1 MTPTLE
7 RARRAGACFGH
18 ATLAVIDRGLDLDVA
33 ECVVCGKARLA
44 ALIEDPF
51 WAFDADC
58 ELFEKAKEQA
68 L

>member
-18 ATLAVIDRGLDLDVA
+18 ATLALLA
-33 ECVVCGKARLA
+33 EPAR
-44 ALIEDPF
+44 
-51 WAFDADC
+51 AFDADC